1 MCVFRSCFQL
11 PGRPGHQGDGRW
23 HPHAICQN
31 PGGQQ
36 PAADQRHHLL
46 CQKDPQRL
54 THTHTHKHARILFVL
69 FTQTLKSF
77 EPCVNTAKRVLLK
90 RSRLMFPTR
99 CWRNKRTAVYLH
111 PERWTH
117 RVRSSRRQYW
127 LSSVCDFGCSFH
139 SLLFKIKVA
148 LSCRLFCVSKD
159 VW

>member
-1 MCVFRSCFQL
+1 MCFQVL
-11 PGRPGHQGDGRW
+11 LSTTWTPRPPGWRALTSPCHMPKSWRTTACRRSKTSSSLSKRPSTSD
-23 HPHAICQN
+23 
-31 PGGQQ
+31 
-36 PAADQRHHLL
+36 
-46 CQKDPQRL
+46 
-54 THTHTHKHARILFVL
+54 THTHKHARILFVL

-117 RVRSSRRQYW
+117 RVRSTRRQYW
-127 LSSVCDFGCSFH
+127 LNSVCDFGCSFH